1 MKLFYSIS
9 LVLFLFSC
17 GSSKSNVNSNQTSIT
32 KTDCSEE
39 IKEYVHNNQGLIT
52 SSTERYSVGN
62 ISKQNDGSYSVQLR
76 WDSGELNGRTFKKQ
90 FFVDSS
96 CKVMKIK

>member
-1 MKLFYSIS
+1 MKLFYSLS

-17 GSSKSNVNSNQTSIT
+17 GSSKSNVTSNQTSIT

-52 SSTERYSVGN
+52 RSTERYSVGN
-62 ISKQNDGSYSVQLR
+62 ISKQNDDSYSVKLR
-76 WDSGELNGRTFKKQ
+76 WDSGELNGRFFKKQ
-90 FFVDSS
+90 FIVDSS
-96 CKVMKIK
+96 CKVIQVK